1 MSTHRY
7 KAWNSA
13 MATTTHMVPVTTG
26 TAVKTMLQL
35 ATPSIRQITIIS
47 WGYMLD
53 QFPATTSTGRID
65 LIESDTGATITQ
77 HVAAGLQP
85 LLPGVPASQL
95 LVATTGQTGFTSS
108 SETAPTVTRTFDQD
122 QINGVTYLGGSE
134 AMYEYQFM
142 QDERPVIA
150 VSKFLRVR
158 ALFAAGAVNMLTW
171 IVWEE

>member
-7 KAWNSA
+7 KAWNSP
-13 MATTTHMVPVTTG
+13 MVTTAPMVPVTTG
-26 TAVKTMLQL
+26 TTTKTMLQL
-35 ATPSIRQITIIS
+35 ATPSTRQITVVS
-47 WGYMLD
+47 WGWQID
-53 QFPATTSTGRID
+53 QLPTTTLTGKID
-65 LIESDTGATITQ
+65 LIEADTGATITQ

-95 LVATTGQTGFTSS
+95 LIATTGQTGYTSS

-122 QINGVTYLGGSE
+122 QVDGATYLGAGPI
-134 AMYEYQFM
+134 MYEYQFLPNE
-142 QDERPVIA
+142 QEVVA

-158 ALFAAGAVNMLTW
+158 ATFGSAVNMLCW